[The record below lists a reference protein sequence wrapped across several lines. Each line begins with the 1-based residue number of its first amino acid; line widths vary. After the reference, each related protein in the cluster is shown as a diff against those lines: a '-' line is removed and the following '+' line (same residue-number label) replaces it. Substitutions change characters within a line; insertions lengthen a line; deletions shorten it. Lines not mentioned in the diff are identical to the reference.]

1 QHKLHPAVLDLAT
14 AGAQDLISGFDA
26 ARDFYV
32 PFSYGRLRLLQ
43 PLTERAYSHIRYR
56 PSADRETA
64 IFDITIV
71 DEEGTVL
78 VDIKGFVMRRAVGEI
93 AAAADGG
100 SEAKQDPFLET
111 LANGIAPEEGV
122 RALRRALSG
131 RILPQV
137 IISSQDLHGLLQR
150 AANREQSNAAGGAGA
165 GIGHDRPDLSTPFV
179 APSDKLETD
188 IAAIWEEMLGIKG
201 VGVHDDFFELGGHS
215 LLLTQ
220 VITRVKKLSQAEI
233 SLFSLFEASTIS
245 ELATEIRKAEEEQ
258 GDGPAVQA
266 PTLARVSRDR
276 YRTKVT
282 KLKK

>member
-1 QHKLHPAVLDLAT
+1 
-14 AGAQDLISGFDA
+14 
-26 ARDFYV
+26 
-32 PFSYGRLRLLQ
+32 
-43 PLTERAYSHIRYR
+43 
-56 PSADRETA
+56 
-64 IFDITIV
+64 
-71 DEEGTVL
+71 
-78 VDIKGFVMRRAVGEI
+78 
-93 AAAADGG
+93 
-100 SEAKQDPFLET
+100 
-111 LANGIAPEEGV
+111 
-122 RALRRALSG
+122 
-131 RILPQV
+131 
-137 IISSQDLHGLLQR
+137 
-150 AANREQSNAAGGAGA
+150 
-165 GIGHDRPDLSTPFV
+165 
-179 APSDKLETD
+179 D

-245 ELATEIRKAEEEQ
+245 ELAAEIRKAEAEQ

>member
-1 QHKLHPAVLDLAT
+1 MWA
-14 AGAQDLISGFDA
+14 
-26 ARDFYV
+26 
-32 PFSYGRLRLLQ
+32 
-43 PLTERAYSHIRYR
+43 
-56 PSADRETA
+56 
-64 IFDITIV
+64 
-71 DEEGTVL
+71 
-78 VDIKGFVMRRAVGEI
+78 
-93 AAAADGG
+93 
-100 SEAKQDPFLET
+100 
-111 LANGIAPEEGV
+111 
-122 RALRRALSG
+122 G
-131 RILPQV
+131 RILPPV

-150 AANREQSNAAGGAGA
+150 AASRDPGGPAGAGA
-165 GIGHDRPDLSTPFV
+165 GIGHERPDLSTPFV

-258 GDGPAVQA
+258 GDGPAAQA